1 MDYSKLGF
9 KAGLEIHQQLDTGK
23 LFCGCPGYLRQDEGD
38 VRVTRKLHAI
48 AGETGE
54 VDAAVKHEAGK
65 EKTFVYEGYRDS
77 TCLVELDEEP
87 PHLISQEALDEAL
100 RVALLLN
107 CEIYQ
112 HTQIMRKLVIDGSN
126 TSGFQRTVLI
136 ARNGYVETSFGK
148 VPIDTVCLEEDS
160 ARLVSEKS
168 GKEVVYRLDR
178 LGIPLIEIATA
189 PTLTTPGQVKET
201 ALKLGEILRACRV
214 KRGIGTI
221 RQDVNMSSTGHPR
234 VEIKGF
240 QDMAMMEGTI
250 ERELTRQQTENDKKS
265 QVRQALP
272 DGTTKFLRPMPGKAR
287 MYPETDLPLLHISLD
302 CINRL
307 KKSLPRLQ
315 HDIKQDL
322 LKQGLSPEL
331 AGLVLDGY
339 VSLYTALVK
348 RHVVSPILIGKLITL
363 WTQEAGTKAGKSSE
377 VLASLVTEAV
387 YDAILERVASGK
399 LAEGQVKGVLSAFVS
414 GKPLDEALQVEQVD
428 ADQLERDVRAIVAEK
443 PGLRANAYM
452 GLVLAK
458 LGSGVDKRK
467 AMELLQKLVGNS

>member
-1 MDYSKLGF
+1 MDYTRLGF

-23 LFCGCPGYLRQDEGD
+23 LFCGCPGYLRQDVGD
-38 VRVTRKLHAI
+38 VQVMRKLHAI

-54 VDAAVKHEAGK
+54 VDAAVRHEAGL
-65 EKTFVYEGYRDS
+65 EKSFVYEGYRDS
-77 TCLVELDEEP
+77 TCLIELDEEP

-107 CEIYQ
+107 CEVYQ

-126 TSGFQRTVLI
+126 TSGFQRTVLL
-136 ARNGYVETSFGK
+136 ARNGWVETSFGK
-148 VPIDTVCLEEDS
+148 VPIDTLCLEEDS

-178 LGIPLIEIATA
+178 LGIPLVEIATA
-189 PTLTTPGQVKET
+189 PTLVNPAQVRET
-201 ALKLGEILRACRV
+201 ALKLGEIVRACRV

-240 QDMAMMEGTI
+240 QDMGMLEGTI
-250 ERELTRQQTENDKKS
+250 QMELIRQQHESDKQS

-287 MYPETDLPLLHISLD
+287 MYPETDLPLLFISLEH
-302 CINRL
+302 INRI
-307 KKSLPRLQ
+307 KKTLPRLQ
-315 HDIKQDL
+315 QDITQDL
-322 LKQGLSPEL
+322 LKQGLSSEL
-331 AGLVLDGY
+331 VGLVLDGF
-339 VSLYTALVK
+339 VPLYTALVK
-348 RHVVSPILIGKLITL
+348 RHVVSPVLIAKMITL
-363 WTQEAGTKAGKSSE
+363 WTREVGTKAGKTFDELTS
-377 VLASLVTEAV
+377 VCTEEV
-387 YDAILERVASGK
+387 YDMILERVASGK
-399 LAEGQVKGVLSAFVS
+399 LGEGQVKGVLSAFIS
-414 GKPLDEALQVEQVD
+414 GKSLEDALQVEQVD
-428 ADQLERDVRAIVAEK
+428 DNRLEQDLRAIVAEK

-458 LGSGVDKRK
+458 LGIGIDKQK
-467 AMELLQKLVGNS
+467 AMAILQKVVG